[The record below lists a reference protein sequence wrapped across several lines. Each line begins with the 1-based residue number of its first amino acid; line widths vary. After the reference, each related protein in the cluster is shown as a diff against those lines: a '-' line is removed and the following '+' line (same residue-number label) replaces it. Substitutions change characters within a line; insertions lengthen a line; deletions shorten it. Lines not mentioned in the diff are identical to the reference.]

1 MCPFNSES
9 FPESLALAT
18 EENLKIG
25 TIDSIQKLHIR
36 TVSLNGEIPRRIAH
50 QESSN
55 SFAVLTINSANDP
68 EMETGYVR
76 FLDALTFESLGG
88 FRLNEFESPCSILT
102 TTLGED
108 PTSYYVV
115 GTAFALPN
123 ENEPS
128 KGRILIFSMNEGK
141 HKLVLETE
149 TKGAVYSLSAFNGK
163 FLAGINSKVALYKW
177 VDDEGNKKIVLECQ
191 HAGHLVA
198 LYLATRGD
206 FIIMGDLM
214 KSISLLTYRNGETP
228 ELEEIARDYDGKW
241 MTAVEALDD
250 DHFIGAEN
258 SFNLFT
264 VKRNSEAAT
273 EDERSKLEICGQY
286 HLGEFVNKFR
296 HGSLVMRMPESESAA
311 ITTLLYASVNGTIGI
326 IASIPEEQYQF
337 FSKLQG
343 QLTKVIKGVGGLSHG
358 DWRAFSTDRKTV
370 ESRNFIDGDLIET
383 FLDLKPEKMQEIAKG
398 LETSVEELV
407 KRIENLQQ
415 ALH

>member
-1 MCPFNSES
+1 MCAFNSES

-36 TVSLNGEIPRRIAH
+36 TVSLNGEMPRRIAH

-68 EMETGYVR
+68 DTETGYVR
-76 FLDALTFESLGG
+76 FLDAQTFEALGA
-88 FRLNEFESPCSILT
+88 FRLSGFESPCSVLST
-102 TTLGED
+102 SFGED
-108 PTSYYVV
+108 PTPYYVV

-128 KGRILIFSMNEGK
+128 KGRILIFSVSEGK
-141 HKLVLETE
+141 HKLVAETD

-163 FLAGINSKVALYKW
+163 LLAGINSKVALFKW

-214 KSISLLTYRNGETP
+214 KSISLLTYRPGDSP
-228 ELEEIARDYDGKW
+228 SLEEIARDYDGKW

-250 DHFIGAEN
+250 DHYIGAEN
-258 SFNLFT
+258 AFNLFT

-273 EDERSKLEICGQY
+273 DDERSKLEIFGQY
-286 HLGEFVNKFR
+286 HIGEFINKFR
-296 HGSLVMRMPESESAA
+296 HGSLVMRMAESEAAA
-311 ITTLLYASVNGTIGI
+311 ITTLIYASVNGSIGV
-326 IASIPEEQYQF
+326 IASIPDEQYQF
-337 FSKLQG
+337 FSKLQAH
-343 QLTKVIKGVGGLSHG
+343 LTKVIKGVGGFSHG
-358 DWRAFSTDRKTV
+358 DWRSFSTDRKTV
-370 ESRNFIDGDLIET
+370 EARNFVDGDLIET
-383 FLDLKPEKMQEIAKG
+383 FLDLKAEKMQEVAK
-398 LETSVEELV
+398 VW
-407 KRIENLQQ
+407 KLQWKK
-415 ALH
+415 L